1 MLKGQK
7 TTDDEHIMEY
17 LIKKLNIT
25 DMQAKFIINSNL
37 KSLSIAYLNKYKQE
51 AKELEQLYELQI
63 KELNINI
70 ELKKKELSSKI
81 NKVNELYKKA
91 IEMKSKK

>member
-1 MLKGQK
+1 MNENNIRDKLKIEQEK
-7 TTDDEHIMEY
+7 RNKILE
-17 LIKKLNIT
+17 LQNKLENGEISEK
-25 DMQAKFIINSNL
+25 Q
-37 KSLSIAYLNKYKQE
+37 LSKQE
-51 AKELEQLYELQI
+51 AKELEQLYESQI

-81 NKVNELYKKA
+81 NRVNELYKKA

>member
-1 MLKGQK
+1 MNENNIRDKLKIEQEK
-7 TTDDEHIMEY
+7 RNKILE
-17 LIKKLNIT
+17 LQNKLENGEISEK
-25 DMQAKFIINSNL
+25 Q
-37 KSLSIAYLNKYKQE
+37 LSKQE
-51 AKELEQLYELQI
+51 AKELEQLYESQI

-91 IEMKSKK
+91 IVMKSKKYKEEYLF

>member
-1 MLKGQK
+1 MNENNIRDKLKIEQEK
-7 TTDDEHIMEY
+7 RNKILE
-17 LIKKLNIT
+17 LQNKLENGEISEK
-25 DMQAKFIINSNL
+25 Q
-37 KSLSIAYLNKYKQE
+37 LSKQE
-51 AKELEQLYELQI
+51 AKELKQLYESQI

>member
-1 MLKGQK
+1 MNENNIRDKLKIEQEK
-7 TTDDEHIMEY
+7 RNKILE
-17 LIKKLNIT
+17 LQNKLENGEISEK
-25 DMQAKFIINSNL
+25 Q
-37 KSLSIAYLNKYKQE
+37 LSKQE
-51 AKELEQLYELQI
+51 AKELEQLYESQI

-70 ELKKKELSSKI
+70 ELKKKELRSKI

>member
-1 MLKGQK
+1 MNENNIRDKLKIEQEK
-7 TTDDEHIMEY
+7 RNKILE
-17 LIKKLNIT
+17 LQNKLENGEISEK
-25 DMQAKFIINSNL
+25 Q
-37 KSLSIAYLNKYKQE
+37 LSKQE
-51 AKELEQLYELQI
+51 AKELEQLYESQI

-91 IEMKSKK
+91 IEMKSRK

>member
-1 MLKGQK
+1 MNENNIRDKLKNEQK
-7 TTDDEHIMEY
+7 KRNKILE
-17 LIKKLNIT
+17 LQNKLENGEISEK
-25 DMQAKFIINSNL
+25 Q
-37 KSLSIAYLNKYKQE
+37 LSKQE
-51 AKELEQLYELQI
+51 AKELEQLYESQI

>member
-1 MLKGQK
+1 MNENNIRDKLKIEQEK
-7 TTDDEHIMEY
+7 RNKILE
-17 LIKKLNIT
+17 LQNKLENGEISEK
-25 DMQAKFIINSNL
+25 Q
-37 KSLSIAYLNKYKQE
+37 LSKQE
-51 AKELEQLYELQI
+51 AKELEQLYESQI
-63 KELNINI
+63 NELNINI

>member
-1 MLKGQK
+1 MNENNIRDKLKIEQEK
-7 TTDDEHIMEY
+7 RNKILE
-17 LIKKLNIT
+17 LQNKLENGEISEK
-25 DMQAKFIINSNL
+25 Q
-37 KSLSIAYLNKYKQE
+37 LSKQE
-51 AKELEQLYELQI
+51 AKELEQLYESQI

-91 IEMKSKK
+91 IEMKTKK

>member
-1 MLKGQK
+1 MIENNIRDKLKIEQEK
-7 TTDDEHIMEY
+7 RNKILE
-17 LIKKLNIT
+17 LQNKLENGEISEK
-25 DMQAKFIINSNL
+25 Q
-37 KSLSIAYLNKYKQE
+37 LSKQE
-51 AKELEQLYELQI
+51 AKELEQLYESQI

>member
-1 MLKGQK
+1 MNENNIRDKLKIEQEK
-7 TTDDEHIMEY
+7 RNKILE
-17 LIKKLNIT
+17 LQNKLENGEISEK
-25 DMQAKFIINSNL
+25 Q
-37 KSLSIAYLNKYKQE
+37 LSKQE
-51 AKELEQLYELQI
+51 AKELEQLYESQI

>member
-1 MLKGQK
+1 MNENNIRDKLKIEQEK
-7 TTDDEHIMEY
+7 RNKILE
-17 LIKKLNIT
+17 LQNKLENGEISEK
-25 DMQAKFIINSNL
+25 Q
-37 KSLSIAYLNKYKQE
+37 LSKEE
-51 AKELEQLYELQI
+51 AKELEQLYESQI

>member
-1 MLKGQK
+1 MNENNIRDKLKIEQEK
-7 TTDDEHIMEY
+7 RNKILE
-17 LIKKLNIT
+17 LQNKLENGEISEK
-25 DMQAKFIINSNL
+25 Q
-37 KSLSIAYLNKYKQE
+37 LSIQE
-51 AKELEQLYELQI
+51 AKELEQLYESQI

>member
-1 MLKGQK
+1 MNENNIRDKLKIEQEK
-7 TTDDEHIMEY
+7 RNKILE
-17 LIKKLNIT
+17 LQNKLENGEISEK
-25 DMQAKFIINSNL
+25 Q
-37 KSLSIAYLNKYKQE
+37 LSKQE
-51 AKELEQLYELQI
+51 AKELEQLYESQI

-70 ELKKKELSSKI
+70 ELKKKELGSKI

>member
-1 MLKGQK
+1 MNENNIRDKLKIEQEK
-7 TTDDEHIMEY
+7 RNKILE
-17 LIKKLNIT
+17 LQNKLENGEISEK
-25 DMQAKFIINSNL
+25 Q
-37 KSLSIAYLNKYKQE
+37 LSKQE
-51 AKELEQLYELQI
+51 TKELEQLYESQI

>member
-1 MLKGQK
+1 MKENNIRDKLKIEQEK
-7 TTDDEHIMEY
+7 RNKILE
-17 LIKKLNIT
+17 LQNKLENGEISEK
-25 DMQAKFIINSNL
+25 Q
-37 KSLSIAYLNKYKQE
+37 LSKQE
-51 AKELEQLYELQI
+51 AKELEQLYESQI

>member
-1 MLKGQK
+1 MKDLR
-7 TTDDEHIMEY
+7 IAF
-17 LIKKLNIT
+17 L
-25 DMQAKFIINSNL
+25 AKYPKYEISE
-37 KSLSIAYLNKYKQE
+37 KQLSKQE
-51 AKELEQLYELQI
+51 AKELEQLYESQI

>member
-1 MLKGQK
+1 MNENNIRDKLKIEQEK
-7 TTDDEHIMEY
+7 RNKILE
-17 LIKKLNIT
+17 LQNKLENGEISEK
-25 DMQAKFIINSNL
+25 Q
-37 KSLSIAYLNKYKQE
+37 LSKQE
-51 AKELEQLYELQI
+51 AKELEQLYESQI

-81 NKVNELYKKA
+81 NEVNELYKKA

>member
-1 MLKGQK
+1 MNENNIRDKLKIEQEK
-7 TTDDEHIMEY
+7 RKRILE
-17 LIKKLNIT
+17 LQNKLENGEISEK
-25 DMQAKFIINSNL
+25 Q
-37 KSLSIAYLNKYKQE
+37 LSKQE
-51 AKELEQLYELQI
+51 AKELEQLYESQI

>member
-1 MLKGQK
+1 MNENNIRDKLKIEQEK
-7 TTDDEHIMEY
+7 RNKILE
-17 LIKKLNIT
+17 LQNKLENGEISEK
-25 DMQAKFIINSNL
+25 Q
-37 KSLSIAYLNKYKQE
+37 LSKQE

>member
-1 MLKGQK
+1 MNENNIRDKLKIEQEK
-7 TTDDEHIMEY
+7 RNKILE
-17 LIKKLNIT
+17 LQNKLENGEISEK
-25 DMQAKFIINSNL
+25 Q
-37 KSLSIAYLNKYKQE
+37 LSKQE
-51 AKELEQLYELQI
+51 AKELEQLYESQI

-91 IEMKSKK
+91 IKMKSKK